1 MRIQQPERRA
11 MVRAHVV
18 RVRPTGRN
26 FVTVTFGGDGLA
38 EFDFLGLDQC
48 VRLFL
53 PRAGQETLRMPTAA
67 HNGWIAQY
75 YLIPLAERP
84 HIRNYTA
91 RRFDA
96 GRRELD
102 IEFVTHG
109 DGGPASAWASEAE
122 PGDEAGLFA
131 EGCCY
136 LPPENADWHL
146 LVGDESAVPAL
157 LSIVEQAP
165 ADLRAE
171 AFLEVP
177 EEGDVR
183 EVAAP
188 EGVRVHW
195 LPRDGAAAV
204 PGALALETVLSAE
217 LPPGTPYCFVAG
229 ERGLPTG
236 LRRALVRE
244 RGVPKANVSFVG
256 YWRHGAAA
264 YK

>member
-1 MRIQQPERRA
+1 MRIQHPERRA

-18 RVRPTGRN
+18 RVRPTGQH
-26 FVTVTFGGDGLA
+26 FVTVTLGGDGLA
-38 EFDFLGLDQC
+38 DFDFLGLDQC
-48 VRLFL
+48 TRLFL
-53 PRAGQETLRMPTAA
+53 PREGQDSLRIPTAA

-96 GRRELD
+96 ERQELD
-102 IEFVTHG
+102 IEFVTHE
-109 DGGPASAWASEAE
+109 DGGPASAWASAAE
-122 PGDEAGLFA
+122 PGDEVGLFA
-131 EGCCY
+131 EGYCY
-136 LPPENADWHL
+136 LPPEDADWHL
-146 LVGDESAVPAL
+146 LVGDESALPAL
-157 LSIVEQAP
+157 LSIIEQAP

-177 EEGDVR
+177 GEGDVR
-183 EVAAP
+183 EVEAP
-188 EGVRVHW
+188 AGVSVHW
-195 LPRDGAAAV
+195 LPRGDGAGV
-204 PGALALETVLSAE
+204 PGALALETVLSAD
-217 LPPGTPYCFVAG
+217 LPEGTPYCFVAG

-244 RGVPKANVSFVG
+244 RGVPRGNVSFMG

-264 YK
+264 HK